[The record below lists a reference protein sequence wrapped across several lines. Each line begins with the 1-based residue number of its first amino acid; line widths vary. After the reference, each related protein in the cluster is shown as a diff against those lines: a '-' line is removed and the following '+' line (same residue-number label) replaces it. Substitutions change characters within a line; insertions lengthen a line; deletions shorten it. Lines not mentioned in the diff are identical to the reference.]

1 VLLLGFAITVSRP
14 DDGGDVSGQPGSP
27 PPSLTYWQQ
36 IEKKMRYVLHSLL
49 SGIQQC
55 AVAISPI

>member
-1 VLLLGFAITVSRP
+1 MGSCLVLRSRCAAP
-14 DDGGDVSGQPGSP
+14 TRRRASQARR
-27 PPSLTYWQQ
+27 PSLTYWQQ
-36 IEKKMRYVLHSLL
+36 VEKKMRRVLHALL